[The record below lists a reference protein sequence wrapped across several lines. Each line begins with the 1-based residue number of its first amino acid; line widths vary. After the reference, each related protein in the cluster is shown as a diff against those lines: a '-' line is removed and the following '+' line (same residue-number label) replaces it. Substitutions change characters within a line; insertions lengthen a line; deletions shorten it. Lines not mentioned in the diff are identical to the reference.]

1 MACVSYAPIR
11 FGIWVV
17 FPYKLFLFSSEPFGI
32 VFVLSGIITVFLRP
46 ACRYSRR
53 NMILSNVDIWLF
65 LSLSSSY
72 IIMKIIEI
80 IIIITII
87 IIHLASLLL
96 HCRSG
101 FRIPEAATA
110 PIDHRPVKS
119 TGAQPAGG
127 FPCLH
132 AHHVYLEIS
141 SDSLRPL
148 EMLAISTL
156 LTVLT

>member
-1 MACVSYAPIR
+1 M
-11 FGIWVV
+11 
-17 FPYKLFLFSSEPFGI
+17 
-32 VFVLSGIITVFLRP
+32 SGIITVFLRP
-46 ACRYSRR
+46 ACCYSRR
-53 NMILSNVDIWLF
+53 NMILSNIDIWLF
-65 LSLSSSY
+65 LSLAPSY

-148 EMLAISTL
+148 EMLTISTL